1 MLIRKDLEFQDR
13 ESCQCDPVGRYFNK
27 LQDRL
32 DGIASRPEQKVVI
45 GGDLNVTFILIW
57 IVWVGRQP
65 KKSQLSYLKKF
76 VSIWTSL
83 IPEE

>member
-32 DGIASRPEQKVVI
+32 DGIASSPEQKVLI
-45 GGDLNVTFILIW
+45 GGDLNVTFDSNLDCL
-57 IVWVGRQP
+57 GGSPAQ
-65 KKSQLSYLKKF
+65 KESAKLL
-76 VSIWTSL
+76 
-83 IPEE
+83 EEICFHMDLVDT